1 MLLASAVRRR
11 KIPRFVNMRA
21 LRASSNVSVP
31 PAGLSRHVKTMMIEG
46 LTYWQGT
53 RVRRSMQ
60 QKLTSTLLGKW
71 TESYA
76 ISGEG

>member
-1 MLLASAVRRR
+1 MKILILVRLFLMLLASAVRRR

-21 LRASSNVSVP
+21 LRASSDVSVP

-53 RVRRSMQ
+53 PGEKEHAAE
-60 QKLTSTLLGKW
+60 KLTSTLL
-71 TESYA
+71 
-76 ISGEG
+76 